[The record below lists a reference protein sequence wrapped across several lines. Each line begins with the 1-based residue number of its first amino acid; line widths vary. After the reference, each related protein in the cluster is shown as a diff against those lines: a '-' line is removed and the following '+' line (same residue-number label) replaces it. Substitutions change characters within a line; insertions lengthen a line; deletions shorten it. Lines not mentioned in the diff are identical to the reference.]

1 MYIPKHFEITDQTVL
16 YALMRAYNFATI
28 INVVD
33 GIPFAT
39 HMPVVLDAARGMLR
53 THIARANPQWKQF
66 SSDTE
71 ILVIFQGDHSYISPN
86 FYATHPSVPTWNY
99 MTVHA
104 YAKPRILENPVE
116 VRAMLQE
123 LVQEF
128 EGDNGWDMNTL
139 TDDYLHGM
147 MKGIVAFELEITRL
161 EGKFKLSQNRAEV
174 DQHGVITNLEVATRA
189 EERGVAEKMKANLE
203 PGEAS

>member
-1 MYIPKHFEITDQTVL
+1 MYTPKHFEITEKQVL
-16 YALMRAYNFATI
+16 YDLMRVHSFATI
-28 INVVD
+28 INIVD
-33 GIPFAT
+33 GVPFAT
-39 HMPVVLDAARGMLR
+39 HMPVILDAERGMLR
-53 THIARANPQWKQF
+53 THIARANPQWKHF

-71 ILVIFQGDHSYISPN
+71 ILIIFQGDHSYISPN

-116 VRAMLQE
+116 VRAVLLE

-128 EGDNGWDMNTL
+128 EGANGWHMNTL

-147 MKGIVAFELEITRL
+147 MKGIVAFELAITRL
-161 EGKFKLSQNRAEV
+161 EGKFKLSQNRNQT
-174 DQHGVITNLEVATRA
+174 DQHGVIANLENANRA
-189 EERGVAEKMKANLE
+189 EDRAVAEKMKQNLE
-203 PGEAS
+203 QD

>member
-1 MYIPKHFEITDQTVL
+1 MYTPKHFEITDTEVL
-16 YALMRAYNFATI
+16 HDLMRAHSFATI
-28 INVVD
+28 INIVD
-33 GIPFAT
+33 GVPFAT
-39 HMPVVLDAARGMLR
+39 HMPVVLDATRGMLR

-104 YAKPRILENPVE
+104 YAKPRILEQEGE
-116 VRAMLQE
+116 VRNMLLE
-123 LVQEF
+123 LVQEY
-128 EGDNGWDMNTL
+128 EGANGWDMNTL
-139 TDDYLHGM
+139 TAEFLHGM

-161 EGKFKLSQNRAEV
+161 EGKFKLSQNRNQT
-174 DQHGVITNLEVATRA
+174 DQHGVIANLEVATRA
-189 EERGVAEKMKANLE
+189 EERAVAEKMKANLE
-203 PGEAS
+203 PQK

>member
-1 MYIPKHFEITDQTVL
+1 MYTPKNFEITDTEVL
-16 YALMRAYNFATI
+16 HDLMRAHSFATI
-28 INVVD
+28 INIVD
-33 GIPFAT
+33 GVPFAT
-39 HMPVVLDAARGMLR
+39 HMPVVLDATRGMLR

-104 YAKPRILENPVE
+104 YAKPRILEQPSE
-116 VRAMLQE
+116 VRNMLLE
-123 LVQEF
+123 LVQEY
-128 EGDNGWDMNTL
+128 EGANGWDMNTL
-139 TDDYLHGM
+139 TDEFLHGM

-161 EGKFKLSQNRAEV
+161 EGKFKLSQNRNQT
-174 DQHGVITNLEVATRA
+174 DQHGVIANLEVATRA
-189 EERGVAEKMKANLE
+189 EERAVAEKMKQNLE
-203 PGEAS
+203 P

>member
-1 MYIPKHFEITDQTVL
+1 MYTPKHFEITDPKVL
-16 YALMRAYNFATI
+16 HDLMRAHSFATI
-28 INVVD
+28 INIVD
-33 GIPFAT
+33 GVPFAT
-39 HMPVVLDAARGMLR
+39 HMPVVLDATRGTLR

-104 YAKPRILENPVE
+104 YAKPRILENPGD
-116 VRAMLQE
+116 VRNMLLE

-128 EGDNGWDMNTL
+128 EGANGWDMNTL
-139 TDDYLHGM
+139 TDDYLYGM
-147 MKGIVAFELEITRL
+147 MKGIVALELEITRL
-161 EGKFKLSQNRAEV
+161 EGKFKLSQNRNQT

-189 EERGVAEKMKANLE
+189 EERAVAEKMKQNLE
-203 PGEAS
+203 P